1 MIRKTHLV
9 IGALIVS
16 VLLNAAGI
24 VFFVLYLQTA
34 SHLKSVKRE
43 KNNFVQNLALLK
55 GQNKVNEILHSDQ
68 VIKSTFVSHFDGQED
83 SFAVL
88 PPRSPKPEAGYDM
101 IVYLHGMGSTFLE
114 PFVTPES
121 APISK
126 RICDSHPDLI
136 FASLNY
142 RRAWSWG
149 NDAAIADITQNIR
162 ELMQRYPVNRIILIG
177 TSMGGCT
184 SLTYTALA
192 PDDVK
197 AKIIGAVSVEGAG
210 DLARLFHETKNTS
223 IPNALIN
230 AFGGRPEAV
239 PERYAKQSFLSN
251 IEQLKGHMRF
261 AIISA
266 TRDTIVP
273 PSFQQE
279 LMTVLKNRN
288 LEAHLIE
295 VNSGHGI
302 PPAEYY
308 SEGLDFVLGKQPG

>member
-1 MIRKTHLV
+1 MIRKQHLV
-9 IGALIVS
+9 ITALFVS
-16 VLLNAAGI
+16 GLLNLVG
-24 VFFVLYLQTA
+24 VFFFVWFLQTA
-34 SHLKSVKRE
+34 NHLKHVKRE
-43 KNNFVQNLALLK
+43 KNIIAQNMALMK

-88 PPRSPKPEAGYDM
+88 PPRSPKPPAGYDLV
-101 IVYLHGMGSTFLE
+101 VYLHGMGSTFLE

-126 RICDSHPDLI
+126 GLCDNHPDII

-149 NDAAIADITQNIR
+149 NDAAIADISQNIR
-162 ELMQRYPVNRIILIG
+162 ELMQRFPVNRIVLIG

-184 SLTYTALA
+184 VLTYTALA

-197 AKIIGAVSVEGAG
+197 AKIIGAVSSEGAG
-210 DLARLFHETKNTS
+210 DLARLFKETKNAS
-223 IPNALIN
+223 IPQALIN

-239 PERYAKQSFLSN
+239 PERYARQSFLSN
-251 IEQLKGHMRF
+251 IEQLRGQMRF

-266 TRDTIVP
+266 TRDAIVP
-273 PSFQQE
+273 PSFQKE
-279 LMTVLKNRN
+279 LVSVLEKRN
-288 LEAHLIE
+288 LATRLIE
-295 VNSGHGI
+295 VNGGHGV

-308 SEGLDFVLGKQPG
+308 AQGLDFVLGK